1 MACVSALRAFSAAR
15 SCFCA
20 AAKSLCIVWIWAVD
34 MPFIVR
40 RADMVRADVFAL
52 AFIAIASPPS

>member
-1 MACVSALRAFSAAR
+1 
-15 SCFCA
+15 
-20 AAKSLCIVWIWAVD
+20 

-52 AFIAIASPPS
+52 AFIAIASPPP